1 MSSLMDVNAL
11 QRDALREV
19 ANIGAGHAAT
29 ALSQMTGRRIM
40 ISVPEIRVL
49 ERSEVSGVIAEAR
62 EPITIVSLHMLGD
75 LTGET
80 LLAFGAGADRA
91 LASLLLRREVS
102 PVGEPMTELEVSAIQ
117 EVGNILASAY
127 LNALATLMGLML
139 LPSVPRCFT
148 GPCHDV
154 LLQREIAEAP
164 SELAFTINTE
174 FRMES
179 ETVEGKFLLLPD
191 PASLRRILDHFGLS

>member
-1 MSSLMDVNAL
+1 MSLLHVNAL

-29 ALSQMTGRRIM
+29 ALSQLTGSRIM

-49 ERSEVSGVIAEAR
+49 ERSEVSGVIAEEA
-62 EPITIVSLHMLGD
+62 EPITLVSLHMLGD

-80 LLAFGAGADRA
+80 LLAFGSGADRA
-91 LASLLLRREVS
+91 LAALLLRRPAS
-102 PVGEPMTELEVSAIQ
+102 PVEEPMTPLEVSAIQ

-148 GPCHDV
+148 GPCQVV
-154 LLQREIAEAP
+154 LQQRELAETP
-164 SELAFTINTE
+164 SELAFTINTQ
-174 FRMES
+174 FRME
-179 ETVEGKFLLLPD
+179 EATVRGKFLLLPD
-191 PASLRRILDHFGLS
+191 PASLRRILTHFGLG